1 MNRGLIIENLTYQQ
15 EDFFLSLSLSLEEGR
30 FGCLIGPSG
39 CGKTTLLHLIGG
51 FLSSTSGTV
60 RLGGKDISFLDPHRR
75 NLGIVFQDYALFP
88 HLSVK
93 ENIAYGL
100 KSRRSLSFDKPQ
112 IQERVEE
119 LLALVKMEG
128 YEDRKT
134 SSLSGGEQQ
143 RIALARAL
151 APRPELLLLDE
162 PLSALDG
169 PLRSQLRKEIRRIQ
183 EELGITTL
191 YITHDHEEALTLSD
205 RVFLMHR
212 GALIQE
218 GTPEELYQ
226 TPRTLF
232 AGEFLGRSNRL
243 SGEVMGMTC
252 ESVEIKTS
260 GGTITLRNPGEKDI
274 LYNRGDRGVL
284 FFRPEDLQVVRKFR
298 EDSGLLRGE
307 IKTVEYYGAQYLAE
321 AAMGE
326 ERVLVSVPLG
336 ESLRKGEE
344 VSLALLPHRGCWF
357 TGRD

>member
-1 MNRGLIIENLTYQQ
+1 MNRGLILEDLQYRQ
-15 EDFFLSLSLSLEEGR
+15 EDFFLHLSLSLGEGQ

-51 FLSSTSGTV
+51 FLKASAGSV
-60 RLGGKDISFLDPHRR
+60 RLGGRDIGTLEAHRR

-100 KSRRSLSFDKPQ
+100 KSRRSAGFDKKETQ
-112 IQERVEE
+112 GRVEE
-119 LLALVKMEG
+119 LLSLVKMEG
-128 YEDRKT
+128 YGDRKT
-134 SSLSGGEQQ
+134 TSLSGGEQQ

-169 PLRSQLRKEIRRIQ
+169 PLRGQLRKEIRRIQ

-205 RVFLMHR
+205 RVFLMHQ
-212 GALIQE
+212 GKLIQE

-226 TPRTLF
+226 SPQTLF

-243 SGEVMGMTC
+243 SGEVLGG
-252 ESVEIKTS
+252 SPDSLQIKTAGGIVSLFS
-260 GGTITLRNPGEKDI
+260 GESEKPISPRGE
-274 LYNRGDRGVL
+274 RGIL
-284 FFRPEDLQVVRKFR
+284 FFRPEDV
-298 EDSGLLRGE
+298 ELRRPDGADPEALKGE
-307 IKTVEYYGAQYLAE
+307 IKTLEYYGFGTPGYFLPKRRQGKSRAFKPP
-321 AAMGE
+321 GP
-326 ERVLVSVPLG
+326 LVP
-336 ESLRKGEE
+336 RK
-344 VSLALLPHRGCWF
+344 F
-357 TGRD
+357 